1 MGEALLVRKGGSEN
15 LDAELTTQE
24 SLIDSIEEALVG
36 KATLANATADKI
48 LKPYKAYVGKNLI
61 TGTYVPQVV
70 KIDGVTVTEDLN
82 LLSALTDFEFPK
94 LPYNF
99 YEGSAVV
106 LNNEIHI
113 LGGALSGCRTNH
125 YKFNGTSWTKV
136 STLPYEF
143 YDGSAVVLNNE
154 IHILGGSGGDQNHYK
169 FNGTSWTKVST
180 LPSKFYCGS
189 AVVLNNEIHILGGFI
204 YNTTGHYKLNGTSWT
219 KVSTLPYEFYYGSAV
234 VLNNKIHILGGEG
247 STYGGYHRSLNGTSW
262 TKVSTLPYTFTR
274 GSAVVLNNEIHIMG
288 SDALTDYYEYH
299 YNINKGNK
307 LNKLPYRFYDG
318 SAVVLNNEIHI
329 LGGNDNTD
337 IAFTLHY
344 GLNAT
349 VYHKA

>member
-82 LLSALTDFEFPK
+82 LLSALTDFKFPE

-99 YEGSAVV
+99 Y
-106 LNNEIHI
+106 
-113 LGGALSGCRTNH
+113 
-125 YKFNGTSWTKV
+125 Y
-136 STLPYEF
+136 
-143 YDGSAVVLNNE
+143 GSAVVLNNE

-247 STYGGYHRSLNGTSW
+247 STY
-262 TKVSTLPYTFTR
+262 
-274 GSAVVLNNEIHIMG
+274 
-288 SDALTDYYEYH
+288 DYEYH

-307 LNKLPYRFYDG
+307 LNKLPYRFYAG